1 MQILEY
7 KLHAPMNGHG
17 MSTPS
22 FITNVG
28 QFYNSAD
35 HTMIAAE
42 PDTTEYYIPDS
53 VTVYTVAELKARQ
66 LAMHAETPFTK
77 WTTELEYESAPT
89 EPLTNAEVELSVDS
103 WVETHS

>member
-22 FITNVG
+22 FITNGG
-28 QFYNSAD
+28 QFYNPAD
-35 HTMIAAE
+35 HTMIAGE

-53 VTVYTVAELKARQ
+53 VTVYTVAELKTRM
-66 LAMHAETPFTK
+66 LTMHGVTPYQKMGATPADMEDM
-77 WTTELEYESAPT
+77 TD
-89 EPLTNAEVELSVDS
+89 AEVETMVDD
-103 WVETHS
+103 WVTANS